1 MSDHQGPCIAITCGS
16 ISGHLFLSK
25 FDESKKAQGKCVLVG
40 GKWYTPPEVESL
52 AGKKAKK
59 WRQSLLHLGRPLSEY
74 NLSPLDAH
82 CLQHTPVTPVTPG
95 TRASCSEQH
104 QPHSASTPASTC
116 RTTTTMVNVGTNCTS
131 VVDPVLAFIKAYRL
145 KGDTD
150 SLRRVVKDHFS
161 SAHVENAKR
170 LLWDS
175 CGQLLEEVNLPF
187 YARRDSENRSQLS
200 ANIEDLVAAFDALD
214 SKDML
219 PEMFCE
225 ASDFFRLPPL
235 SLDPVAEQV
244 NLNSRSLDM
253 LTTSVKD
260 LECKLS
266 SLFSSISSA
275 GDKANDPSTAT
286 SATYAARAAYFLPPS
301 TSPMKPTGRS
311 TGSSTSKFDDRV
323 LNLILFGLPE
333 SRSII
338 DLKKTV
344 DEIFEFLAE
353 KPVQIK
359 DLFRLGKR
367 NPSPSPGARPRPVL
381 IKVCATWDRRVLLL
395 RKMNLQQFR
404 LKGLF
409 LRADVPPEHRLRQG
423 THVRAKSQPA
433 AHQPSVSLAPETNA
447 GNTSPV
453 DSCPIQTSASPS
465 TQSSSVTI
473 TNSSACLDS
482 RDSGRN
488 CRSSSPE
495 SVSHCSSSTST
506 LVQGYTSS

>member
-1 MSDHQGPCIAITCGS
+1 
-16 ISGHLFLSK
+16 
-25 FDESKKAQGKCVLVG
+25 
-40 GKWYTPPEVESL
+40 
-52 AGKKAKK
+52 
-59 WRQSLLHLGRPLSEY
+59 
-74 NLSPLDAH
+74 
-82 CLQHTPVTPVTPG
+82 
-95 TRASCSEQH
+95 
-104 QPHSASTPASTC
+104 
-116 RTTTTMVNVGTNCTS
+116 MVNVGTNCTS
-131 VVDPVLAFIKAYRL
+131 VIDPVLAFIKAYRL

-187 YARRDSENRSQLS
+187 YACRDSENRSQLS

-225 ASDFFRLPPL
+225 ASDLFRLPPL

-286 SATYAARAAYFLPPS
+286 SATYAARAVSFLPPS
-301 TSPMKPTGRS
+301 TSLMKPTGRS

-344 DEIFEFLAE
+344 DEFLAE

-359 DLFRLGKR
+359 DLFHLGKR
-367 NPSPSPGARPRPVL
+367 NPSHSPGARPRPVL

-395 RKMNLQQFR
+395 RKKNLQQFR
-404 LKGLF
+404 L
-409 LRADVPPEHRLRQG
+409 
-423 THVRAKSQPA
+423 
-433 AHQPSVSLAPETNA
+433 
-447 GNTSPV
+447 
-453 DSCPIQTSASPS
+453 
-465 TQSSSVTI
+465 
-473 TNSSACLDS
+473 
-482 RDSGRN
+482 
-488 CRSSSPE
+488 
-495 SVSHCSSSTST
+495 
-506 LVQGYTSS
+506 

>member
-1 MSDHQGPCIAITCGS
+1 M
-16 ISGHLFLSK
+16 
-25 FDESKKAQGKCVLVG
+25 
-40 GKWYTPPEVESL
+40 
-52 AGKKAKK
+52 
-59 WRQSLLHLGRPLSEY
+59 
-74 NLSPLDAH
+74 
-82 CLQHTPVTPVTPG
+82 
-95 TRASCSEQH
+95 
-104 QPHSASTPASTC
+104 
-116 RTTTTMVNVGTNCTS
+116 
-131 VVDPVLAFIKAYRL
+131 
-145 KGDTD
+145 
-150 SLRRVVKDHFS
+150 KDCFS

-187 YARRDSENRSQLS
+187 YARWDSENRSQLS

-225 ASDFFRLPPL
+225 ASDLFRLPPL

-286 SATYAARAAYFLPPS
+286 RAASFLPPS

-323 LNLILFGLPE
+323 LNLGLPE

-338 DLKKTV
+338 DDLKKTV

-395 RKMNLQQFR
+395 RKKNLQQFR
-404 LKGLF
+404 LKDLF
-409 LRADVPPEHRLRQG
+409 LRADVPPEHRLCQG
-423 THVRAKSQPA
+423 TNVRTKSKPA

-447 GNTSPV
+447 GNTSPL

-488 CRSSSPE
+488 CCSSSPE
-495 SVSHCSSSTST
+495 SVFFFYFNSCPGLYIIVMAPLRCCSFNCRGWNSGSLFLRDVIDSFDLLLIQEHWLHQNHLSIINEISSNFCSTSVSGMDPCSLLVGRPFGGCSIIYRKSLLSSVSPIATGSNRFCAVEFRDSGAVSYLVVCVYMPVFVDSSSHLEYLNT
-506 LVQGYTSS
+506 LGELQGFIDAQQFDMIC

>member
-1 MSDHQGPCIAITCGS
+1 
-16 ISGHLFLSK
+16 
-25 FDESKKAQGKCVLVG
+25 
-40 GKWYTPPEVESL
+40 
-52 AGKKAKK
+52 
-59 WRQSLLHLGRPLSEY
+59 
-74 NLSPLDAH
+74 
-82 CLQHTPVTPVTPG
+82 
-95 TRASCSEQH
+95 
-104 QPHSASTPASTC
+104 
-116 RTTTTMVNVGTNCTS
+116 
-131 VVDPVLAFIKAYRL
+131 
-145 KGDTD
+145 
-150 SLRRVVKDHFS
+150 
-161 SAHVENAKR
+161 
-170 LLWDS
+170 
-175 CGQLLEEVNLPF
+175 
-187 YARRDSENRSQLS
+187 
-200 ANIEDLVAAFDALD
+200 
-214 SKDML
+214 ML

-225 ASDFFRLPPL
+225 ASDLFRLPPL

-286 SATYAARAAYFLPPS
+286 SAMYAASFLPPS
-301 TSPMKPTGRS
+301 TSLMKPTGRS

-395 RKMNLQQFR
+395 CKKNVQQFR

-409 LRADVPPEHRLRQG
+409 LRANVPPEHRLRQG
-423 THVRAKSQPA
+423 TNVRAKSQPA

-473 TNSSACLDS
+473 TNFSACFDS
-482 RDSGRN
+482 RDSG
-488 CRSSSPE
+488 
-495 SVSHCSSSTST
+495 
-506 LVQGYTSS
+506 